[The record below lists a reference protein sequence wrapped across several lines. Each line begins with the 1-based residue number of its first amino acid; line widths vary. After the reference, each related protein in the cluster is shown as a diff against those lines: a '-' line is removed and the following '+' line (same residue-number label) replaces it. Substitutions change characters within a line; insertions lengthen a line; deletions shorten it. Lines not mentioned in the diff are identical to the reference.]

1 MEPNIDL
8 TSANSL
14 QNQITQTGEQ
24 LATSATGSPVFMF
37 YFWLALILFVIFLI
51 AVFVRLFLHHRE
63 RLHYAFKRKVYL
75 VKLPKEAE
83 EEARKKDTTDQKKDI
98 KEIIAVMETLFASF
112 TGIRR
117 TQDWSYPLYLFK
129 TFWMGSHRYLALEV
143 VQEKGLIKF
152 FVIAPENLGEYVEQQ
167 INAEFSN
174 AEIEEVTDYNIF
186 QPQGVILGTY
196 LVPSKS
202 KYLPLKTYKKLD
214 GDPTEGLLN
223 NLSKLKDDEGA
234 AIQIFIKPASQKWQ
248 GKLLQIAHQLHYG
261 KKLGQAMHKV
271 TLASIIVSIIVFP
284 FKIIGKIFSALTE
297 TGKGMGESEKDKS
310 APVRLM
316 QREEEI
322 VKSIE
327 EKITKAAFE
336 VNINVIAS
344 AENTFR
350 AKQVLSG
357 IIGSFAQFTA
367 HESGNALKENL
378 IFFKGLF
385 INDFIYRNF
394 RWWKKFILNTEE
406 LASIFHFPLPS
417 AKTPN
422 ILWLQARKSPPP
434 VNLPESGLLLG
445 KTVYRGEEKPVFM
458 LPEDRRRHLYI
469 IGSTGV
475 GKSVLLSNLIIQDIQ
490 NGHGVCVVD
499 PHGTLIEDVLP
510 HIPKN
515 RVDDVVVFDPS
526 DIERPVGLNMLEAD
540 TPEQMDFAIQEMI
553 AIFYK
558 LVTDPSMI
566 GPMFEHQMR
575 NAMMTLMADKEYPG
589 TLADI
594 PRIFTDP
601 EFQKYKLKKVTD
613 PMVRAFW
620 EKEMAKTS
628 DFHKSEMLGYL
639 ISKVGRFVE
648 NEMVR
653 NIIGQPKSGF
663 NLREVMDNKKIL
675 LVNLAKGKVGE
686 VNSNLLGLII
696 VSKLQMAALSR
707 ADMLEKDRNDF
718 FLYIDEFQNFITDS
732 ISTILAEARKYK
744 LNLTIA
750 HQYIG
755 QLLTG
760 GGIEGKQ
767 GSSKIKDAIFGNVGT
782 IVCFRIGVDDA
793 ETMAKQ
799 FTPALNEYDV
809 MNIEKFHAYIR
820 LLIRNAPSRPFTVL
834 MSPPQVGDPN
844 IVEPVKQLSRLK
856 YGRDRALVNAE
867 IMERSKLGEIIK
879 EATYR
884 PTEPSL

>member
-1 MEPNIDL
+1 
-8 TSANSL
+8 
-14 QNQITQTGEQ
+14 
-24 LATSATGSPVFMF
+24 
-37 YFWLALILFVIFLI
+37 
-51 AVFVRLFLHHRE
+51 
-63 RLHYAFKRKVYL
+63 
-75 VKLPKEAE
+75 
-83 EEARKKDTTDQKKDI
+83 
-98 KEIIAVMETLFASF
+98 METLFASF

-117 TQDWSYPLYLFK
+117 TKDWTYPLYLFK
-129 TFWMGSHRYLALEV
+129 KFWMGTHRYLSLEV

-152 FVIAPENLGEYVEQQ
+152 FVITPEKLGEYVEQQ
-167 INAEFSN
+167 INAVFPN

-223 NLSKLKDDEGA
+223 NLSKLKEDEGA
-234 AIQIFIKPASQKWQ
+234 AIQLFIKPASQKWH

-261 KKLGQAMHKV
+261 KKLGEALHKV
-271 TLASIIVSIIVFP
+271 TLANIISSVLLFP
-284 FKIIGKIFSALTE
+284 FKLIGKIFVALTDNS
-297 TGKGMGESEKDKS
+297 KGQHDSERDKT

-316 QREEEI
+316 QREDEI
-322 VKSIE
+322 IKSIE

-336 VNINVIAS
+336 VNINIIAS
-344 AENTFR
+344 AENQFR
-350 AKQVLSG
+350 AKQILSG

-367 HESGNALKENL
+367 HESGNSLKENL
-378 IFFKGLF
+378 IFFKGMF
-385 INDFIYRNF
+385 VRDFIYRNF
-394 RWWKKFILNTEE
+394 RWWKKFVLNTEE

-445 KTVYRGEEKPVFM
+445 YTVYRGSEKPVFI

-515 RVDDVVVFDPS
+515 RVDDVIVFDPS

-540 TPEQMDFAIQEMI
+540 NPEQMDFAIQEMI

-558 LVTDPSMI
+558 LVTDPAMI

-663 NLREVMDNKKIL
+663 NLREVIKKKKIL

-707 ADMLEKDRNDF
+707 ADMPEKDRNDF

-809 MNIEKFHAYIR
+809 MNIEKYNAYIR
-820 LLIRNAPSRPFTVL
+820 LLIRNAPSRPFTVQ
-834 MSPPQVGDPN
+834 MPPPKPGDPN

-867 IMERSKLGEIIK
+867 IMERSKLGEILK
-879 EATYR
+879 EAIDST
-884 PTEPSL
+884 TERSL